1 MRRIAPVGAGFRPN
15 GEAGSERAM
24 SSADKEAEWAEFRAD
39 VEEEGLADHVEALV
53 RLCVPSLRLRPA
65 QRARGASRLGGV
77 PDVPAGFVWPVSS
90 GVDAML
96 DLAPDLPGVP
106 LVCVAQID
114 LADVH
119 VTGLPGVEA
128 LPARGRLV
136 FFHGYEPP
144 PDGVHVGNAGRVF
157 FFDDGAPLG
166 PATEPTHPQYRPF
179 PATAV
184 TFEPQTEQLP
194 PFESPF
200 YATLLDDAGAL
211 AGAPREATAI
221 FDGVVSAYGPEG
233 VRDEG
238 ERPVHRL
245 LGYADPDQ
253 SDVYI
258 AAHGNSACTP
268 FDTWETPAHYRA
280 AAEWRLLLQ
289 VDSDPQRGMM
299 LGDLGVLY
307 FLIRPE
313 DLAARR
319 FDRVWVDWQQ
329 G

>member
-1 MRRIAPVGAGFRPN
+1 MTDPDR
-15 GEAGSERAM
+15 
-24 SSADKEAEWAEFRAD
+24 EAEWAEFRAL
-39 VEEEGLADHVEALV
+39 VEEEGLADHTEALV

-65 QRARGASRLGGV
+65 LRARGASRLGGV

-90 GVDAML
+90 GVDARL
-96 DLAPDLPGVP
+96 ELAPDLPGVP

-119 VTGLPGVEA
+119 ATGLPGVEA

-136 FFHGYEPP
+136 FFHGYEPS
-144 PDGVHVGNAGRVF
+144 PDGVHVADAGRVF
-157 FFDDGAPLG
+157 FFDDAAPLG
-166 PATEPTHPQYRPF
+166 PAAEPSHPHYFPF
-179 PATAV
+179 PATPV
-184 TFEPQTEQLP
+184 TFERQTEQLP

-200 YATLLDDAGAL
+200 YAALLDEAGAL
-211 AGAPREATAI
+211 EGAPREATEI
-221 FDGVVSAYGPEG
+221 FAGVASAYGPAG
-233 VRDEG
+233 VRDED

-253 SDVYI
+253 GDVYI
-258 AAHGNSACTP
+258 AAHGNSARTP

-280 AAEWRLLLQ
+280 AAGWRLLLQ
-289 VDSDPQRGMM
+289 VDSDPQRDMM

-307 FLIRPE
+307 FLIRPD

-329 G
+329 S